1 MTMFWTIWISVITL
15 GSIAGC
21 FFLLRWCLTNF
32 AHVEEG
38 ESMGHSFDGIEEINN
53 PLPKWW
59 TILFY
64 VTIVFA
70 LIYLALYPGL
80 GSYGGIWGWKSSNQN
95 IQSLEE
101 SRQARADALEEGDY
115 VQYDVELVKA
125 AERFDPIFEAFAKV
139 PVEELA
145 FDEEANKIGRRLFLQ
160 NCAQCHGS
168 DARGQSVGFPNLT
181 DDDWLYGGSGDKIVE
196 TLINGR
202 QAAMPGWL
210 EQFGEQGVE
219 EVVAYV
225 LSLSGR
231 KVDQA
236 LANKGEARFA
246 VCAACHGMDG
256 KGNQTIGAP
265 NLTDNIWLYGGS
277 KRAVTETLYYGRN
290 GVMPAFK
297 DTLGEDKIHV
307 VAAYVYSLSNQ
318 PPASASQA
326 GAQ

>member
-1 MTMFWTIWISVITL
+1 MSMFWTIWISVITL
-15 GSIAGC
+15 GTIIGC
-21 FFLLRWCLTNF
+21 YFLLRWCLTNF
-32 AHVEEG
+32 TDVKEG
-38 ESMGHSFDGIEEINN
+38 ESMGHTFDGIEELNN

-64 VTIVFA
+64 VTIVFGF
-70 LIYLALYPGL
+70 IYLILYPGL
-80 GSYGGIWGWKSSNQN
+80 GSYQGLWGWKSSNQN
-95 IQSLEE
+95 IQSLAE
-101 SRQARADALEEGDY
+101 SEQARKQALEDGMY
-115 VQYDVELVKA
+115 VEYDVSLAKA
-125 AERFDPIFEAFAKV
+125 AERFDPIFEAFAKT

-145 FDEEANKIGRRLFLQ
+145 GNPDAVKIGRRLFLQ

-168 DARGQSVGFPNLT
+168 DARGQNGGFPNLT
-181 DDDWLYGGSGDKIVE
+181 DDDWLYGGSGAKITE

-202 QAAMPGWL
+202 QAAMPAWL
-210 EQFGEQGVE
+210 DAMGEQGID

-236 LANKGEARFA
+236 LADKGEARFG
-246 VCAACHGMDG
+246 VCAACHGPDG
-256 KGNQTIGAP
+256 KGNQALGAP

-277 KRAVTETLYYGRN
+277 KRAVTETLTYGRN

-307 VAAYVYSLSNQ
+307 VAAYVYSLSHQ
-318 PPASASQA
+318 PE
-326 GAQ
+326 